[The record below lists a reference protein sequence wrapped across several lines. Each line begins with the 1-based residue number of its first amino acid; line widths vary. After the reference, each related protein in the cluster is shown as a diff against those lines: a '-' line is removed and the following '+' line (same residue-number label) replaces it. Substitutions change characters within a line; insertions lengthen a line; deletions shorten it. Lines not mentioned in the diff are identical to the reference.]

1 MKKNYCLLAAS
12 TMMFAACAQ
21 TDMVNE
27 VVTEEAPQA
36 IGFDAFANKTTR
48 AEINGVEGLQT
59 AKFKVW
65 GYKAPKVTVDDA
77 TTTDWTKQQTVFG
90 ENGTIVKFKDNAW
103 KPEDTKYW
111 DKMTNYNFYAA
122 APAEPTGGA
131 TYSIQSDMDEA
142 TPGYI
147 TITNVASGKSTDSND
162 FLIARGGAEGIDGD
176 YTDQHSDVAFAF
188 HHTMAKLSFKL
199 AANIAENI
207 KVTSL
212 KMTGWNNGVGTF
224 TQKLDDT
231 PDELEHSEWGITT
244 VEGEAILVGEGAG
257 DETVTLPSS
266 TEAVELQD
274 TYIMVPQTIAANTL
288 TFTINYEIDGET
300 YTAHVGKIANAQVW
314 GTDSHTTY
322 TITVGPDQIDFSV
335 TVCDWDNKNTT
346 PGTTIE

>member
-1 MKKNYCLLAAS
+1 MKKNYFLLAAT
-12 TMMFAACAQ
+12 TMMLAACAQ
-21 TDMVNE
+21 TDVVNE

-36 IGFDAFANKTTR
+36 IGFEGFANKTTR
-48 AEINGVEGLQT
+48 AEINGIDGLKT

-65 GYKAPKVTVDDA
+65 GYKGPKG
-77 TTTDWTKQQTVFG
+77 TTTDWTKQQTVFD
-90 ENGTIVKFKDNAW
+90 GTTVEYDATNTLW
-103 KPEDTKYW
+103 KPTDTKYW
-111 DKMTNYNFYAA
+111 DKLTNYNFYAA
-122 APAEPTGGA
+122 APAVPTGSA
-131 TYSIQSDMDEA
+131 KYSIQSDMDA
-142 TPGYI
+142 ANPGYI
-147 TITNVASGKSTDSND
+147 TITNVASGKSTASND
-162 FLIARGGAEGIDGD
+162 FMIARGGAEGVDGD
-176 YTDQHSDVAFAF
+176 YTDQHSLVAFDF

-244 VEGEAILVGEGAG
+244 VAGEAILVGEGAG
-257 DETVTLPSS
+257 DETVTLPSN

-288 TFTINYEIDGET
+288 AFTINYEIDGET
-300 YTAHVGKIANAQVW
+300 YTAHVGTLAKAQIW

-322 TITVGPDQIDFSV
+322 TITVGPDVINFSA
-335 TVCDWDNKNTT
+335 TVCPWDNSPASGNS
-346 PGTTIE
+346 TTIE